1 MKRIIVTN
9 NKKVEAMYSDKV
21 EVIYLDGSSAL
32 KVLEEGKQ
40 VAEEGGHLLLDPT
53 RYKGYYRSL
62 AFFKDEDRV
71 MPEGKSLSM
80 LDRSIEEAK
89 GAKEKE
95 PVLAGIFQN
104 RDLDVIKK
112 ILS

>member
-1 MKRIIVTN
+1 
-9 NKKVEAMYSDKV
+9 
-21 EVIYLDGSSAL
+21 
-32 KVLEEGKQ
+32 
-40 VAEEGGHLLLDPT
+40 
-53 RYKGYYRSL
+53 L